1 MDWGYFVC
9 GNKKDLIV
17 IFFDGDLGG
26 GTGQWLKFCCA
37 PSSVF
42 SGGPMICFLRVIEYE
57 LGGW

>member
-42 SGGPMICFLRVIEYE
+42 SGGPIIVV
-57 LGGW
+57 